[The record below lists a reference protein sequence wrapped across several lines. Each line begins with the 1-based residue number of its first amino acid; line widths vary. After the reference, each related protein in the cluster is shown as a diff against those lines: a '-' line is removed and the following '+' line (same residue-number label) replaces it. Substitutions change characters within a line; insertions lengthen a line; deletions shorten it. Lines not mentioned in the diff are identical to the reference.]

1 MSQLQQVWTS
11 MNTTIVVSLNAEE
24 AEFVQALVAS
34 GRYASVSDAMHQA
47 LAEMRA
53 HSDVADHY
61 SADELRGLVEQGLAS
76 GESSVASVADLK
88 IEARR
93 RLRAVE

>member
-34 GRYASVSDAMHQA
+34 GRYASVSDAVHQA

-61 SADELRGLVEQGLAS
+61 STDELRGFVEQGLAS